1 MPHQKKRR
9 AQRRRKE
16 NFCHRDVKNC
26 TQYFMHG
33 IKCSYST
40 NKLKSILQWS
50 GDKIKP
56 TSWQYKVFALLKK
69 LFPLFSSECF
79 LFICLF
85 FCLYVCFFLS
95 FVCFLARKVAFRK
108 IGCGINGEEKVSFR
122 SSSAESNLISFS
134 KWIKEG
140 YAFTA
145 NITYFA
151 HVVFIV
157 WFKQLHPFCVL
168 DILAFQIIKF
178 TLSRQ
183 QGYLIL
189 LRTRIRV

>member
-1 MPHQKKRR
+1 M
-9 AQRRRKE
+9 
-16 NFCHRDVKNC
+16 F
-26 TQYFMHG
+26 
-33 IKCSYST
+33 
-40 NKLKSILQWS
+40 
-50 GDKIKP
+50 
-56 TSWQYKVFALLKK
+56 VF
-69 LFPLFSSECF
+69 F
-79 LFICLF
+79 
-85 FCLYVCFFLS
+85 S
-95 FVCFLARKVAFRK
+95 FVCFLAREVAFRK

>member
-1 MPHQKKRR
+1 MHVKRKVHLRLWYMILPQWLKNKHCLYFSMFSVKVKISEKPEMVLKDRNRMMNLITHASPKKRR

-33 IKCSYST
+33 IKCSCSA

-69 LFPLFSSECF
+69 LFLSFLLNVF

-85 FCLYVCFFLS
+85 FVFCLFSSAKSCVSENWMRNQWRGKGFFSLFLS
-95 FVCFLARKVAFRK
+95 
-108 IGCGINGEEKVSFR
+108 
-122 SSSAESNLISFS
+122 
-134 KWIKEG
+134 
-140 YAFTA
+140 
-145 NITYFA
+145 
-151 HVVFIV
+151 
-157 WFKQLHPFCVL
+157 
-168 DILAFQIIKF
+168 
-178 TLSRQ
+178 
-183 QGYLIL
+183 
-189 LRTRIRV
+189 RV